1 MPPKQR
7 IPADEAMLFV
17 SSIRERLLSSALT
30 SEESFEALQKSAA
43 LGIIC
48 GKVYDL
54 MPAQCASKSG
64 AKAIYTGDTR
74 HYAQCGTEAVRRLR
88 TP

>member
-1 MPPKQR
+1 MPPEQR
-7 IPADEAMLFV
+7 VPADQAMLFV
-17 SSIRERLLSSALT
+17 SSIRERLLT

-43 LGIIC
+43 LGIVC

-74 HYAQCGTEAVRRLR
+74 HYAQCATEVVRRLR

>member
-1 MPPKQR
+1 MAPEQR
-7 IPADEAMLFV
+7 VPADEAMLFV

-43 LGIIC
+43 LGIIG
-48 GKVYDL
+48 GKIHDF
-54 MPAQCASKSG
+54 MP
-64 AKAIYTGDTR
+64 
-74 HYAQCGTEAVRRLR
+74 AQCGTEAVRRLR